1 MVVILLLN
9 MDKDSCHSIILNG
22 KTSSIKLKE
31 DIRSNK
37 VKISIYNIQCP
48 NTQIYTS
55 THRHNY
61 KHL

>member
-9 MDKDSCHSIILNG
+9 MDKDSHSIILNG

>member
-9 MDKDSCHSIILNG
+9 MYRDSCHSIILEG

-31 DIRSNK
+31 DIGSNK
-37 VKISIYNIQCP
+37 VKITIYNIQCP
-48 NTQIYTS
+48 NTQIYTP